1 MSVPVVS
8 LRPVTEP
15 DGEFLLSV
23 FASTRADELA
33 LVPWTQAQKDAFLR
47 MQFAA
52 QTSHYAQHYAAG
64 ATFEVVLVDGEP
76 AGRLIV
82 HRGPR
87 EVRIVDIA
95 LLPHFRG
102 KGVGTRL
109 LSPILAEADAKGL
122 AVSIYVEFNNPAL
135 RLYTRLGFVKVGE
148 HGLSLLMDRQ
158 PKTAS

>member
-1 MSVPVVS
+1 VSGPVVS
-8 LRPVTEP
+8 LRPAT
-15 DGEFLLSV
+15 DADAEFLLSV
-23 FASTRADELA
+23 FASTRAEELA
-33 LVPWTQAQKDAFLR
+33 QVPWSEAERDAFLR

-52 QTSHYAQHYAAG
+52 QTTHYTQHYAASS
-64 ATFEVVLVDGEP
+64 TFEVVLVDGEP

-95 LLPHFRG
+95 LLPRFRG
-102 KGVGTRL
+102 RGVGTRL
-109 LSPILAEADAKGL
+109 LAPLLEEADAKGL
-122 AVSIYVEFNNPAL
+122 RVSIYVEWNNPAL